1 MSQWFKSPIKSRI
14 AFYLPSNIKGEE
26 MSKKKRKKLIRA
38 TMAFLVKKLGGGT
51 QIEAVGSFESDNKKQ
66 IVQEDVTIC
75 YSFLTPEA
83 MKEHD
88 REINQIANGLCIAFE
103 QQSLAVE
110 KNNWFYLFEPSPI
123 YIRNYKRYMKTAK
136 QLGTEWGYEKWLRI
150 SYER

>member
-1 MSQWFKSPIKSRI
+1 
-14 AFYLPSNIKGEE
+14 

-51 QIEAVGSFESDNKKQ
+51 QIEATGSFESDSDKR

-75 YSFLTPEA
+75 YSFLSPED
-83 MKEHD
+83 MTKHD
-88 REINQIANGLCIAFE
+88 REINQIANALCFE
-103 QQSLAVE
+103 FDQESIAVE

-123 YIRNYKRYMKTAK
+123 YIANYKRYMTTAK
-136 QLGTEWGYEKWLRI
+136 KRGTEWGYEKWLRI